1 MTYATINLL
10 HKLLEDHVDYMEDCY
25 QDAVRMLDET
35 CAQHEADAEQG
46 VETAQRCIDAAETR
60 RLSLFQELSEAQKA
74 MDDFKKHDWL

>member
-35 CAQHEADAEQG
+35 CTIHEEDALEG
-46 VETAQRCIDAAETR
+46 NEDAKKEIDAAETR

-74 MDDFKKHDWL
+74 MDDFKQHDWL